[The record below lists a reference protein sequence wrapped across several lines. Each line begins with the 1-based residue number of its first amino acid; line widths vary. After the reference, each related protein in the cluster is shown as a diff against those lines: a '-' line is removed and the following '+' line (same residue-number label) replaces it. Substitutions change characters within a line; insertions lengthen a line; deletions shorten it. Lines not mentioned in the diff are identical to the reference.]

1 MEYNAN
7 AVKAGVGLMASIG
20 LGLGLLLFFLIE
32 EVNADLQKEFVDD
45 FGLIIGFVGM
55 ILAILFC
62 PIVASIVGAIIS
74 KNFDDEGDAALNGAI
89 TGAIGTGAMVFVAM
103 FVMSAAVNNDDSDL
117 SPVFTD
123 LPNTSDLIIKGAIP
137 SAISGALGAYIG
149 FKYLWSQ
156 MPDSERKKSIFPPA
170 SPPQI

>member
-1 MEYNAN
+1 MEYNPN

-20 LGLGLLLFFLIE
+20 LGLGLLLFFLIGAFE
-32 EVNADLQKEFVDD
+32 EEQEEFTD
-45 FGLIIGFVGM
+45 FFQIGIGIVGT

-74 KNFDDEGDAALNGAI
+74 KDFDDEGDATFNGAI
-89 TGAIGTGAMVFVAM
+89 TGAVGTIFMVMVVS
-103 FVMSAAVNNDDSDL
+103 FVMSAAIEESNNDFDEIDMPSTNDL
-117 SPVFTD
+117 
-123 LPNTSDLIIKGAIP
+123 LIKGAIS

-156 MPDSERKKSIFPPA
+156 MPANESKNQFSIPKAPPKF
-170 SPPQI
+170 